1 MLDRLKELNENVKLF
16 DVYSEEFS
24 EYGRVLN
31 DVDVSELIREAQ
43 RLEFPE
49 SGSVYLASVDTLEA
63 TEAAARIKELVF
75 GTLDTQIGYCYG
87 YSNMLNAAE
96 WHFSSELNVAV
107 TPLVLILGTLY
118 ILSLL
123 SNFAYNRMMAVIT
136 QRFLYKLRKKMFEG
150 LQNLPIRYFDT
161 HKNGDIMSHY
171 TNDIDTVRNGVPFL
185 PAASQLC
192 RYSFDRLRHYALFLR
207 MAGDGGCFRRL
218 RHDLHFEKIRWR
230 LGKILRSSANDNG

>member
-1 MLDRLKELNENVKLF
+1 MLDRLKKLNENVKLF

-75 GTLDTQIGYCYG
+75 GTLDTQMGYCYG
-87 YSNMLNAAE
+87 YSNMLNATE

-107 TPLVLILGTLY
+107 TPLVLILGKRSDIKNGRLCSGDMKAFY
-118 ILSLL
+118 VP
-123 SNFAYNRMMAVIT
+123 AGAVI
-136 QRFLYKLRKKMFEG
+136 E
-150 LQNLPIRYFDT
+150 
-161 HKNGDIMSHY
+161 
-171 TNDIDTVRNGVPFL
+171 V
-185 PAASQLC
+185 
-192 RYSFDRLRHYALFLR
+192 YATTLHFCPCQVS
-207 MAGDGGCFRRL
+207 DGGFGCIVGLPTATNTPLDAPVEDKLLFRKNKWILAHEQNSALIERGVVAGIYG
-218 RHDLHFEKIRWR
+218 ENYKI
-230 LGKILRSSANDNG
+230 NY

>member
-1 MLDRLKELNENVKLF
+1 MLDRLKKLNANVKLF

-87 YSNMLNAAE
+87 YSSMLNATE

-107 TPLVLILGTLY
+107 TPLVLILGKRSDIKNGRLCSGDMKAFY
-118 ILSLL
+118 VP
-123 SNFAYNRMMAVIT
+123 AGAVI
-136 QRFLYKLRKKMFEG
+136 E
-150 LQNLPIRYFDT
+150 
-161 HKNGDIMSHY
+161 
-171 TNDIDTVRNGVPFL
+171 V
-185 PAASQLC
+185 
-192 RYSFDRLRHYALFLR
+192 YATTLHFCPCQVS
-207 MAGDGGCFRRL
+207 DGGFGCIVGLPTATNTPLDAPVDDKLLFRKNKWILAHEQNSALIERGVVAGIYG
-218 RHDLHFEKIRWR
+218 ENYKI
-230 LGKILRSSANDNG
+230 NY

>member
-107 TPLVLILGTLY
+107 TPLVLILGKRSDIKNGRVCSGDMKAFY
-118 ILSLL
+118 VPEG
-123 SNFAYNRMMAVIT
+123 AVI
-136 QRFLYKLRKKMFEG
+136 E
-150 LQNLPIRYFDT
+150 
-161 HKNGDIMSHY
+161 
-171 TNDIDTVRNGVPFL
+171 V
-185 PAASQLC
+185 
-192 RYSFDRLRHYALFLR
+192 YATTLHFCPCQVS
-207 MAGDGGCFRRL
+207 DGGFGCIVGLPTATNTPLDAPVEDKLLFRKNKWILAHEQNSALIERGVVAGIYG
-218 RHDLHFEKIRWR
+218 ENYKI
-230 LGKILRSSANDNG
+230 NY

>member
-107 TPLVLILGTLY
+107 TPLVLILGKRSDIKNGRLCSGDMKAFY
-118 ILSLL
+118 VP
-123 SNFAYNRMMAVIT
+123 AGAVI
-136 QRFLYKLRKKMFEG
+136 E
-150 LQNLPIRYFDT
+150 
-161 HKNGDIMSHY
+161 
-171 TNDIDTVRNGVPFL
+171 V
-185 PAASQLC
+185 
-192 RYSFDRLRHYALFLR
+192 YATTLHFCPCQVS
-207 MAGDGGCFRRL
+207 DGGFGCIVGLPTATNTPLDAPVDDKLLFRKNKWILAHEQNSALIERGVVAGIYG
-218 RHDLHFEKIRWR
+218 ENYKI
-230 LGKILRSSANDNG
+230 NY

>member
-1 MLDRLKELNENVKLF
+1 MLDRLKKLNENVKLF

-107 TPLVLILGTLY
+107 TPLVLILGKRSDIKNGRLCSGDMKAFY
-118 ILSLL
+118 VP
-123 SNFAYNRMMAVIT
+123 AGAVI
-136 QRFLYKLRKKMFEG
+136 E
-150 LQNLPIRYFDT
+150 
-161 HKNGDIMSHY
+161 
-171 TNDIDTVRNGVPFL
+171 V
-185 PAASQLC
+185 
-192 RYSFDRLRHYALFLR
+192 YATTLHFCPCQVS
-207 MAGDGGCFRRL
+207 DGGFGCIVGLPTATNTPLDAPVDDKLLFRKNKWILAHEQNSALIERGVVAGIYG
-218 RHDLHFEKIRWR
+218 ENYKI
-230 LGKILRSSANDNG
+230 NY

>member
-87 YSNMLNAAE
+87 YSSMLNATE

-107 TPLVLILGTLY
+107 TPLVLILGKRSDIKNGRLCSGDMKAFY
-118 ILSLL
+118 VS
-123 SNFAYNRMMAVIT
+123 AGAVI
-136 QRFLYKLRKKMFEG
+136 E
-150 LQNLPIRYFDT
+150 
-161 HKNGDIMSHY
+161 
-171 TNDIDTVRNGVPFL
+171 V
-185 PAASQLC
+185 
-192 RYSFDRLRHYALFLR
+192 YATTLHFCPCQVS
-207 MAGDGGCFRRL
+207 DGGFGCIVGLPTATNTPLDAPVDDKLLFRKNKWILAHEQNSALIERGVVAGIYG
-218 RHDLHFEKIRWR
+218 ENYKI
-230 LGKILRSSANDNG
+230 NY

>member
-75 GTLDTQIGYCYG
+75 GTLDTQMGYCYG
-87 YSNMLNAAE
+87 YSSMLNATE

-107 TPLVLILGTLY
+107 TPLVLILGKRSDIKNGRLCSGDMKAFY
-118 ILSLL
+118 VS
-123 SNFAYNRMMAVIT
+123 AGAVI
-136 QRFLYKLRKKMFEG
+136 E
-150 LQNLPIRYFDT
+150 
-161 HKNGDIMSHY
+161 
-171 TNDIDTVRNGVPFL
+171 V
-185 PAASQLC
+185 
-192 RYSFDRLRHYALFLR
+192 YATTLHFCPCQVS
-207 MAGDGGCFRRL
+207 DGGFGCIVGLPTATNTPLDAPVDDKLLFRKNKWILAHEQNSALIERGVVAGIYG
-218 RHDLHFEKIRWR
+218 ENYKI
-230 LGKILRSSANDNG
+230 NY

>member
-107 TPLVLILGTLY
+107 TPLVLILGKRSDIKNGRLCSGNMKAFY
-118 ILSLL
+118 VP
-123 SNFAYNRMMAVIT
+123 AGAVI
-136 QRFLYKLRKKMFEG
+136 E
-150 LQNLPIRYFDT
+150 
-161 HKNGDIMSHY
+161 
-171 TNDIDTVRNGVPFL
+171 V
-185 PAASQLC
+185 
-192 RYSFDRLRHYALFLR
+192 YATTLHFCPCQVS
-207 MAGDGGCFRRL
+207 DGGFGCIVGLPTATNTPLDAPVDDKLLFRKNKWILAHEQNSALIERGVVAGIYG
-218 RHDLHFEKIRWR
+218 ENYKI
-230 LGKILRSSANDNG
+230 NY

>member
-107 TPLVLILGTLY
+107 TPLVLILGKRSDIKNGRLCSGDMKAFY
-118 ILSLL
+118 VP
-123 SNFAYNRMMAVIT
+123 AGAVI
-136 QRFLYKLRKKMFEG
+136 E
-150 LQNLPIRYFDT
+150 
-161 HKNGDIMSHY
+161 
-171 TNDIDTVRNGVPFL
+171 V
-185 PAASQLC
+185 
-192 RYSFDRLRHYALFLR
+192 YATTLHFCPCQVS
-207 MAGDGGCFRRL
+207 DGGFGCIVGLPTATNTPLDAPVEDKLLFRKNKWILAHEENSALIERGVVAGIYG
-218 RHDLHFEKIRWR
+218 ENYKI
-230 LGKILRSSANDNG
+230 NY

>member
-75 GTLDTQIGYCYG
+75 GMLDTQIGYCYG
-87 YSNMLNAAE
+87 YSNMLNATE

-107 TPLVLILGTLY
+107 TPLVLILGKRSDIKNGRLCSGDMKAFY
-118 ILSLL
+118 VP
-123 SNFAYNRMMAVIT
+123 AGAVI
-136 QRFLYKLRKKMFEG
+136 E
-150 LQNLPIRYFDT
+150 
-161 HKNGDIMSHY
+161 
-171 TNDIDTVRNGVPFL
+171 V
-185 PAASQLC
+185 
-192 RYSFDRLRHYALFLR
+192 YATTLHFCPCQVS
-207 MAGDGGCFRRL
+207 DGGFGCIVGLPTATNTPLDAPVDDKLLFRKNKWILAHEQNSALIERGVVAGIYG
-218 RHDLHFEKIRWR
+218 ENYKI
-230 LGKILRSSANDNG
+230 NY

>member
-87 YSNMLNAAE
+87 YSSMLNATE

-107 TPLVLILGTLY
+107 TPLVLILGKRSDIKNGRLCSGDMKAFY
-118 ILSLL
+118 VP
-123 SNFAYNRMMAVIT
+123 AGAVI
-136 QRFLYKLRKKMFEG
+136 E
-150 LQNLPIRYFDT
+150 
-161 HKNGDIMSHY
+161 
-171 TNDIDTVRNGVPFL
+171 V
-185 PAASQLC
+185 
-192 RYSFDRLRHYALFLR
+192 YATTLHFCPCQVS
-207 MAGDGGCFRRL
+207 DGGFGCIVGLPTATNTPLDAPVDDKLLFRKNKWILAHEQNSALIERGVVAGIYG
-218 RHDLHFEKIRWR
+218 ENYKI
-230 LGKILRSSANDNG
+230 NY